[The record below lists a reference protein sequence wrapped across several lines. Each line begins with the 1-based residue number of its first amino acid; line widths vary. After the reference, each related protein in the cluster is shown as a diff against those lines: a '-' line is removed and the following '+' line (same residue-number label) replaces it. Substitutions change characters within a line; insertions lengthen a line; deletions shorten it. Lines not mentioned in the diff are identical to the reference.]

1 MIYENILGT
10 IGNTPMVKLNSLKKE
25 GRAEIIAK
33 LESRN
38 PGGSVKDR
46 AALFMVKD
54 AEAKGLLQPG
64 GTIIEPTS
72 GNTGIALAMTGAA
85 LGYRVILVMPETMSI
100 ERRKLMKAYGAEFI
114 LTPGPLGMKGSVDK
128 AEELSREHGY
138 FMPNQFNNP
147 ANVKAHIET
156 TSLEIINDTE
166 GRIDAFVTGV
176 GTAGTVIGV
185 GRVLKEKVKN
195 IKIYAAEPTS
205 SPILNGGAPAG
216 HKIQGIGANFIPGN
230 YDETVIDKVFDI
242 TDEEAFIASRAIAKN
257 EGILVGISAGA
268 NIAAAILA
276 ADELGEGKT
285 VVTVLPDTGERYL
298 STALFEEE

>member
-10 IGNTPMVKLNSLKKE
+10 IGNTPMIRLNSLKKE
-25 GRAEIIAK
+25 GRADIFAK

-54 AEAKGLLQPG
+54 AEAKGHLKPG

-72 GNTGIALAMTGAA
+72 GNTGIALAMAGAA
-85 LGYRVILVMPETMSI
+85 LGYRVILVMPETMSL

-128 AEELSREHGY
+128 AEELSKEYGY

-156 TSLEIINDTE
+156 TSIEILNDTD
-166 GRIDAFVTGV
+166 GKIDAFVAGV

-185 GRVLKEKVKN
+185 GKVLKEEVEG
-195 IKIYAAEPTS
+195 IKIYAAEPIS

-230 YDETVIDKVFDI
+230 YDNTVVDKVFDI
-242 TDEEAFIASRAIAKN
+242 TDDEAFNASRAIAKN
-257 EGILVGISAGA
+257 EGILVGISSGA

-285 VVTVLPDTGERYL
+285 VVTVFPDTGERYL